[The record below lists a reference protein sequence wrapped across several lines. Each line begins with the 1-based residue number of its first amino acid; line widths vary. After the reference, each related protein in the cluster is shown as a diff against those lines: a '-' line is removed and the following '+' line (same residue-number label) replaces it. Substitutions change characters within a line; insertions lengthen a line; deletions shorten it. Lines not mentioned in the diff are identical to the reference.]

1 VVGAIAGIIAGAGAA
16 LVGQLLARN
25 VFQLDMPFNVWLLP
39 LAAFSG
45 ITLSVGIGWLAVRQL
60 LGTPPLL
67 ALRSGA

>member
-1 VVGAIAGIIAGAGAA
+1 M
-16 LVGQLLARN
+16 LARN
-25 VFQLDMPFNVWLLP
+25 VFQLDMPFNVCLLP
-39 LAAFSG
+39 LAAVSG